1 MTHIPQDIINKLRL
15 LVGINTNTVKALFAQ
30 YGIKQ
35 LRKDKDGFTENLIAL
50 LLNKALPTNMKGMDF
65 RGLFEVKQITTRQIN
80 SGALR
85 VKGDTPIAN
94 LEEGEFF
101 ASNVWDKTRKIL
113 CVLTLDDIIV
123 DIRLFNGEK
132 YKETMK
138 KDWDLIQEGLRTKT
152 EMFSLKEKWNNQ
164 IQMKKNG
171 CILLSDSL
179 TEGVDNGIVDQ
190 ELYCSELF
198 EENLA
203 MREQEFKRETKTI
216 LDKVTSL
223 LDGHNVSI
231 ADLVK
236 LRELLDSKLEEA
248 VGFKDVQDTLTF

>member
-1 MTHIPQDIINKLRL
+1 MVNITQDIINKLRL
-15 LVGINTNTVKALFAQ
+15 LIGIDTNIVKKLFAQ

-35 LRKDKDGFTENLIAL
+35 YRKDKDGFSENLIAL
-50 LLNKALPTNMKGMDF
+50 LLNRSCPTNKKGMDF
-65 RGLFEVKQITTRQIN
+65 EGLFEVKQIACRQIN

-113 CVLTLDDIIV
+113 CILTLEDVIV
-123 DIRLFNGEK
+123 DVRLFDGEQ

-138 KDWDLIQEGLRTKT
+138 KDWDLIQEGLRAKT

-179 TEGVDNGIVDQ
+179 TEGTDNNIQNQ

-203 MREQEFKRETKTI
+203 RREQEFKRTTKTA
-216 LDKVTSL
+216 LDKILTLLNGSISL
-223 LDGHNVSI
+223 SDLMELRDRIDGDI
-231 ADLVK
+231 EQAL
-236 LRELLDSKLEEA
+236 
-248 VGFKDVQDTLTF
+248 GFKDVKDVLTF